1 MGAQMEKVLDYE
13 GKSYAIVDE
22 SSLYDDSQIGNKLTD
37 FEILEVLTDDDNN
50 PNFVAKVRSIKNQ
63 KIYVL
68 KRINI
73 QNYNPNEYEQQ
84 IKNLIELNNPHLI
97 KYYTYFFMNGFLF
110 LVMEYMNNS
119 DIDGFRKAH
128 QVLGKNIKEEEI
140 WNILLQCLSA
150 LDYVNNG
157 YFNNFLKFKISNI
170 FMNNEQNAKIGLSHS
185 TYNCTDICLLGKC
198 FYALC
203 FSQEDNVKGKKFF
216 EIKLQQKQSQ
226 DYSKELLNII
236 YIMLNDNNNDNNNNN
251 NKVSILYN
259 QVKNEYRNKFAKNSS
274 INSVL
279 RCLYSYPKL
288 NQIICQNEQIF
299 SNSPKY
305 YISFNYFKAVR
316 TLIGAYENNLS
327 EFIVEFRRAIATEN
341 SKLDGS
347 KEIDPLYL
355 LAFLLEKMH
364 KEMNVIEESDLN
376 EGEEVDRTNKEQTFN
391 QFVNYINS
399 NINSPISDLFLG
411 VNKTKRICQTCK
423 NGYYYFNSFCF
434 VIFDLTNKKDQN
446 FVNFNLFNNGFAFQY
461 NYEKKLLPNNPDRV
475 SCEKCL
481 TYQFHYEFNRFHV
494 MSKQLIISFLR
505 GNNYEDYTRV
515 DFPENLDLSQM
526 DKDLVITKFY
536 LVGCIIRVV
545 NQNKEEFVYWAKD
558 PYNNIWHKS
567 KISNENQSSYQDEL
581 TQLNI
586 KEIMETGQIIILFY
600 NEVNNK

>member
-1 MGAQMEKVLDYE
+1 MGSQMEKVLDYE
-13 GKSYAIVDE
+13 GKSYAIFDE

-37 FEILEVLTDDDNN
+37 FEILEVLTDDEKNT
-50 PNFVAKVRSIKNQ
+50 NFVAKVRSIKNH
-63 KIYVL
+63 KIYAL

-73 QNYNPNEYEQQ
+73 QNYNPNYYEQQ
-84 IKNLIELNNPHLI
+84 IQNLIELNNPHLI
-97 KYYTYFFMNGFLF
+97 KYYTYFPMNGFLF

-150 LDYVNNG
+150 LDYVYSG
-157 YFNNFLKFKISNI
+157 FFNNFLGFKVSNI

-185 TYNCTDICLLGKC
+185 KYNCTDIFLLGKC
-198 FYALC
+198 FYAMC
-203 FSQEDNVKGKKFF
+203 FSQEDNVKDKKFF
-216 EIKLQQKQSQ
+216 EIELQQKQSLY
-226 DYSKELLNII
+226 YSNELLNII
-236 YIMLNDNNNDNNNNN
+236 YTMLNDNNNNNVN
-251 NKVSILYN
+251 VSALYN
-259 QVKNEYRNKFAKNSS
+259 QVKNEYCKKFAKNSS

-288 NQIICQNEQIF
+288 NQIICQKEPIF
-299 SNSPKY
+299 SSAQKKY
-305 YISFNYFKAVR
+305 YISYKYLKAIR
-316 TLIGAYENNLS
+316 TLMGAYENNLS
-327 EFIVEFRRAIATEN
+327 EFIEEFRRAIAREN

-364 KEMNVIEESDLN
+364 KEMNLIEENELN

-411 VNKTKRICQTCK
+411 VHKTKRICQTCK
-423 NGYYYFNSFCF
+423 NGYYYFNNFCF
-434 VIFDLTNKKDQN
+434 VIFDLTDKKNQIFDI
-446 FVNFNLFNNGFAFQY
+446 FNLFNNGFAFQY
-461 NYEKKLLPNNPDRV
+461 NFEKKLLPGNPDRV

-481 TYQFHYEFNRFHV
+481 TYQFHYEFNRYQV

-515 DFPENLDLSQM
+515 DFPEKLDLSQIV
-526 DKDLVITKFY
+526 DEKDISLFY
-536 LVGCIIRVV
+536 LVGCIIRVA
-545 NQNKEEFVYWAKD
+545 NQNKEEFLYWAKD
-558 PYNNIWHKS
+558 PDNNLWHKS
-567 KISNENQSSYQDEL
+567 KINNMNQSSYLDEH

-600 NEVNNK
+600 NEINNK

>member
-1 MGAQMEKVLDYE
+1 MGSQMEKVLDYE
-13 GKSYAIVDE
+13 GKSYAIFDE
-22 SSLYDDSQIGNKLTD
+22 SSLYDDNQIGNQLSD
-37 FEILEVLTDDDNN
+37 FEILEVLNDSNNDNQ
-50 PNFVAKVRSIKNQ
+50 NFVAKVRSRKNH
-63 KIYVL
+63 KIYAL

-73 QNYNPNEYEQQ
+73 QNYNRNKYEQQ

-97 KYYTYFFMNGFLF
+97 KYYTYFLMNGFLF
-110 LVMEYMNNS
+110 LIMEYMNNS

-150 LDYVNNG
+150 LDYVYNN
-157 YFNNFLKFKISNI
+157 FNNILGFKVSNI
-170 FMNNEQNAKIGLSHS
+170 FMNNDQNAKIGLSHS
-185 TYNCTDICLLGKC
+185 IYNCSDIFLLGKC
-198 FYALC
+198 FYAMC
-203 FSQEDNVKGKKFF
+203 FSQEENVKDKKFF
-216 EIKLQQKQSQ
+216 DIKLQQKPSLY
-226 DYSKELLNII
+226 YSNELLNII
-236 YIMLNDNNNDNNNNN
+236 YTMLNDNNNVNI
-251 NKVSILYN
+251 SELYN
-259 QVKNEYRNKFAKNSS
+259 QVKDEYCKKYAKNSS

-288 NQIICQNEQIF
+288 NQIICQNGQKF
-299 SNSPKY
+299 SNNPKY
-305 YISFNYFKAVR
+305 YISYKYLKAIE

-327 EFIVEFRRAIATEN
+327 EFIEEFRRAIATEN

-364 KEMNVIEESDLN
+364 KEMNFIEENELN

-411 VNKTKRICQTCK
+411 INKTKRICQTCK
-423 NGYYYFNSFCF
+423 NGYYYFNNFCF
-434 VIFDLTNKKDQN
+434 VIFDLTERN
-446 FVNFNLFNNGFAFQY
+446 FQNFNLFNDGFLYQY
-461 NYEKKLLPNNPDRV
+461 NCEKKLLPNNPDHV

-481 TYQFHYEFNRFHV
+481 TYQFHYEFNRYYV

-505 GNNYEDYTRV
+505 GNNYENKTRV
-515 DFPENLDLSQM
+515 DFPENLDLSQLV
-526 DKDLVITKFY
+526 DEKDISQFY
-536 LVGCIIRVV
+536 LVGCINRVI
-545 NQNKEEFVYWAKD
+545 NQGKEEFIYWAKD
-558 PYNNIWHKS
+558 PDNQNLWHKS
-567 KISNENQSSYQDEL
+567 NINIMNQSSYLDEH
-581 TQLNI
+581 TRLNI

>member
-1 MGAQMEKVLDYE
+1 MGSQMEKIFDYE
-13 GKSYAIVDE
+13 GQSYAIFDE
-22 SSLYDDSQIGNKLTD
+22 SSLYDDNQIGNNISD
-37 FEILEVLTDDDNN
+37 FEILEVLNDN
-50 PNFVAKVRSIKNQ
+50 PNQNFIAKVRSIKNH
-63 KIYVL
+63 KIYAL

-73 QNYNPNEYEQQ
+73 QNYNSQFYEQQ
-84 IKNLIELNNPHLI
+84 IKNLIGLNNPHLI
-97 KYYTYFFMNGFLF
+97 KYYTYFPMNGFLF

-150 LDYVNNG
+150 LDYVYNTINQLG
-157 YFNNFLKFKISNI
+157 FKICNI

-185 TYNCTDICLLGKC
+185 KYNCTDIFLLGKC
-198 FYALC
+198 FYAMC
-203 FSQEDNVKGKKFF
+203 FSQEDNVKDKKFF
-216 EIKLQQKQSQ
+216 EINLQQKQSLY
-226 DYSKELLNII
+226 YSNELLNII
-236 YIMLNDNNNDNNNNN
+236 YTMLNDNNNVNISELYK
-251 NKVSILYN
+251 KV
-259 QVKNEYRNKFAKNSS
+259 KDEYCKKYAKNSS

-299 SNSPKY
+299 SNNPKY
-305 YISFNYFKAVR
+305 YISYKYFKAIG
-316 TLIGAYENNLS
+316 TLMGAYDNNLS
-327 EFIVEFRRAIATEN
+327 EFIEEFRRAIATEN

-364 KEMNVIEESDLN
+364 KEMNLIEENELN

-391 QFVNYINS
+391 QFINYINS

-411 VNKTKRICQTCK
+411 VNKTKRICQTSK
-423 NGYYYFNSFCF
+423 NGYYYFNNFCF
-434 VIFDLTNKKDQN
+434 VIFDLTDKKDQY
-446 FVNFNLFNNGFAFQY
+446 FDIFNLFNNGFAFQY
-461 NYEKKLLPNNPDRV
+461 NFEKKLLPGNPDRV

-481 TYQFHYEFNRFHV
+481 TYQFHYEFNRYQV

-515 DFPENLDLSQM
+515 DFPEQLDLTQIVEEKENSH
-526 DKDLVITKFY
+526 FY
-536 LVGCIIRVV
+536 LVGCINRVI
-545 NQNKEEFVYWAKD
+545 NQNKEEFIYWAKD
-558 PYNNIWHKS
+558 PDNNLWHKS
-567 KISNENQSSYQDEL
+567 KINNMNQSSYLDEH